1 MSYTGFVFPSAA
13 AVIAVVGCALL
24 SPLSAQ
30 HTQFAKATTDATS
43 AGTSLGS
50 AFRPSVP
57 LVSYAARLRTLPPE
71 GPMSSRGSNVAKG
84 ALIGGGVGLAVG
96 IAAYVVQKNQCDPAL
111 DDCGDLDVYACPI
124 AAGFT
129 VLGVIIGT
137 LVGLL
142 VPTGDSDTNA
152 GIGPGGLRLAVIPAG
167 QRIAVGVNLRF

>member
-1 MSYTGFVFPSAA
+1 
-13 AVIAVVGCALL
+13 
-24 SPLSAQ
+24 
-30 HTQFAKATTDATS
+30 
-43 AGTSLGS
+43 
-50 AFRPSVP
+50 
-57 LVSYAARLRTLPPE
+57 
-71 GPMSSRGSNVAKG
+71 MSSRGSNVAKG

-111 DDCGDLDVYACPI
+111 ADCGELDLYAPLV